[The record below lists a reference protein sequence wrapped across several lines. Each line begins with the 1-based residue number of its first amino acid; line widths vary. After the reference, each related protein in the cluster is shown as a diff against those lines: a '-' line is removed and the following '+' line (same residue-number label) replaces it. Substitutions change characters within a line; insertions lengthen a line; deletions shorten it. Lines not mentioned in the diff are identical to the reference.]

1 MLGYNGFIQETE
13 DAALL
18 ALGRNGFIQPV
29 EEQGAPPVAAV
40 VPASIVVAGS
50 REDYDLDQAGLASAL
65 ADVTAAGGGDI
76 YLGAGTLAATA
87 VQTIGA
93 NTRIFGAGIGV
104 TNITLASGI
113 TLFNLGAFSLTLSN
127 VSISG
132 NNSAAQKILN
142 VTATSELL
150 ICFDHVTVGTSATT
164 GAETIIDGNNFARN
178 IKMSDCRF
186 YVNGPGVGWL
196 YEAASTGTFEA
207 VNVVATQEAAMD
219 SGPTV
224 LLTNCIIT
232 GGATTVFLS
241 GSRFTGCQLNA
252 ETLTF
257 GAQSELSGC
266 TVSADTTLTF
276 GNGCELSACAITS
289 NVTFGTTTNVA
300 GSDVAGD
307 TTTGVSCNFSGGTLG
322 GTLTAGA
329 NSTFAGVTVTG
340 TAAPAAAC
348 LFSACTIGGAVTVS
362 GAGVKMTGCTLVS
375 FSSTSLNSHVIQGCS
390 FSGGGNNITLASSSS
405 CQVHGNVSA
414 QVVESG
420 SSDSNT
426 YSSIAAGSTLIG
438 ASSVVTDA
446 QKFVF
451 VSPGVLT
458 TLAAD
463 NATFPRIPVQ
473 VTQGVRLLSVEVE
486 TAPTGASLLVAFRI
500 GTRSTGALAAAFA
513 TVTVTAGSFT
523 GSTSVAAITI
533 APTQFL
539 VAEITQVG
547 SVVPGSNM
555 TAVVRA

>member
-132 NNSAAQKILN
+132 DNSAAQKILN

-186 YVNGPGVGWL
+186 YVNGPGTGWL
-196 YEAASTGTFEA
+196 YEAAGTGSMEMS
-207 VNVVATQEAAMD
+207 NVTATQEAAMD
-219 SGPTV
+219 TGPTV
-224 LLTNCIIT
+224 LATNCIIT

-257 GAQSELSGC
+257 GAQCQISGC
-266 TVSADTTLTF
+266 AISADTTLTF
-276 GNGCELSACAITS
+276 GNSPEVSACSFSSNAI
-289 NVTFGTTTNVA
+289 FGTTANIA
-300 GSDVAGD
+300 GCLFQG
-307 TTTGVSCNFSGGTLG
+307 TLTTGVSCNLAGCTLSDVATLG
-322 GTLTAGA
+322 AGSTISS
-329 NSTFAGVTVTG
+329 STFASTV
-340 TAAPAAAC
+340 APAASC
-348 LFSACTIGGAVTVS
+348 IFSGCTIAGAVTVS
-362 GAGVKMTGCTLVS
+362 GSGVKMVGCTLVS
-375 FSSTSLNSHVIQGCS
+375 FSSTSFNSHILEGNS

-426 YSSIAAGSTLIG
+426 YSSIAAGSTLTG
-438 ASSVVTDA
+438 ASSVVADA
-446 QKFVF
+446 QRFAWT
-451 VSPGVLT
+451 SPDVLT
-458 TLAAD
+458 TTD
-463 NATFPRIPVQ
+463 NAFFARIPVQ
-473 VTQGVRLLSVEVE
+473 VSQGVRLLSVEVG
-486 TAPTGASLLVAFRI
+486 TAPTGAALLVDFRI

-513 TVTVTAGSFT
+513 TVTVAINAFT
-523 GSTSVAAITI
+523 GSVTVAGITI

-539 VAEITQVG
+539 VCEITQVG
-547 SVVPGSNM
+547 STIAGANM
-555 TAVVRA
+555 TAVARA